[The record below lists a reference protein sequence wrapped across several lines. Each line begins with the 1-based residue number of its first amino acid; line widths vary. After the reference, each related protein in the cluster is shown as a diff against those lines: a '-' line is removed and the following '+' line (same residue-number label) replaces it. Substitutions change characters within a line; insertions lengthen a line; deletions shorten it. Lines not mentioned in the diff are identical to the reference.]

1 MGDNRSTMRESSLL
15 FHHDHI
21 NLYGIE
27 HAPLT
32 ENKLNETVIIFLH
45 GWSGYRTGPHDIF
58 VKMARRYAAIG
69 FGCVRFDFG
78 GRGFSDGDQLKVD
91 FQSMLADMRA
101 VIDQIDKRPEVKR
114 IILIGMCSGAKLGLY
129 YIKHMTKGKVSLLV
143 EISSPPL
150 NEVEGNIKMETQ
162 KFNAHLKSYI
172 NKALDGNTYRR
183 LLNKE
188 INMKHILRILIDPF
202 KNMSKMDDFKA
213 AQAKRWEQNGTRFFQ
228 GEVLSIHGG
237 KDPETVL
244 SVGQIQKMLEDH
256 QIPVLKHIIE
266 DGNHGFYSI
275 SWEQEIISVVE
286 NWMLKFY
293 AKELEIPSMING

>member
-1 MGDNRSTMRESSLL
+1 MKESSLL

-21 NLYGIE
+21 TLYGIE
-27 HAPLT
+27 HAPLV
-32 ENKLNETVIIFLH
+32 ENMRNETMIIFLH

-78 GRGFSDGDQLKVD
+78 GRGFSDGDQLQVD
-91 FQSMLADMRA
+91 FPSMLADMHA
-101 VIDQIDKRPEVKR
+101 VIDDINKRTEVKR

-129 YIKHMTKGKVSLLV
+129 YIKHMTKGKVSLMV

-150 NEVEGNIKMETQ
+150 NEVEGNVKMETQ
-162 KFNAHLKSYI
+162 KFTAHLKSYC
-172 NKALDGNTYRR
+172 NKALDVNTYRR

-188 INMKHILRILIDPF
+188 INVKHILRILLDPF
-202 KNMSKMDDFKA
+202 KNMTQVDDFKA
-213 AQAKRWEQNGTRFFQ
+213 AQAKRWKQKGTRFFK

-237 KDPETVL
+237 KDPETIL
-244 SVGQIQKMLEDH
+244 SVGQIYQMLEDQ

-266 DGNHGFYSI
+266 DGNHGFYSVA
-275 SWEQEIISVVE
+275 WEQEIISVVE
-286 NWMLKFY
+286 DWMLNFE
-293 AKELEIPSMING
+293 AQELEKPSITKS